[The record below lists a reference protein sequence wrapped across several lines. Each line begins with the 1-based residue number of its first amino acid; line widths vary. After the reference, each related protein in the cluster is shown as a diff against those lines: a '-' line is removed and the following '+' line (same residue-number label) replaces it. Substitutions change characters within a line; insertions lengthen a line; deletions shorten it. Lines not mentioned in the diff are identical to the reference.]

1 MNRKIHKIAVPI
13 IWLLIYV
20 FTIPTQLSSYVLC
33 IGEDGHIKIEA
44 ATHSQTDTPAEVC
57 EQSTLCFVEAP
68 SSEDHCGSCL
78 DIPIFISTGDEAYVV
93 STQNLSPTH
102 SVSTVAVLASP
113 QTTSATV
120 STLNPISNFPPRIP
134 PALGPLRAVIL
145 LI

>member
-1 MNRKIHKIAVPI
+1 MNRKIRKIAVPI

-20 FTIPTQLSSYVLC
+20 LTIPTQLSSYVLC

-44 ATHSQTDTPAEVC
+44 ALHGRGAPAKVC
-57 EQSTLCFVEAP
+57 EQSTLCFAEAP
-68 SSEDHCGSCL
+68 SSEDHYGSCL
-78 DIPIFISTGDEAYVV
+78 DIPIFISVGDEAYVV

-102 SVSTVAVLASP
+102 SVSTVAVFSSP
-113 QTTSATV
+113 QTTAATV
-120 STLNPISNFPPRIP
+120 STINAVPNFPPRVP

>member
-1 MNRKIHKIAVPI
+1 MNRKIRKIAVPI

-20 FTIPTQLSSYVLC
+20 LTIPTQLSSYVLC

-44 ATHSQTDTPAEVC
+44 ALHGRTDAPTKVC
-57 EQSTLCFVEAP
+57 EQSTLCFAEAP

-78 DIPIFISTGDEAYVV
+78 DIPIFISVGDKAYVV

-102 SVSTVAVLASP
+102 SVSTVAVLDSP
-113 QTTSATV
+113 QTTAATV
-120 STLNPISNFPPRIP
+120 STINAIPNFPPRVP
-134 PALGPLRAVIL
+134 PALGPLHAVIL